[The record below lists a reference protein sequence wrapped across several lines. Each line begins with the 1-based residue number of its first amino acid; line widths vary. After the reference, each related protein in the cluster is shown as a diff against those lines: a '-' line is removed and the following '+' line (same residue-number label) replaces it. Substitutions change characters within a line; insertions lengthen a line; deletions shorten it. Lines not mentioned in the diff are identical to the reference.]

1 MWEWSEWWGLLRSW
15 LRLVRLVGRG
25 GIVFIL
31 NGPEEEAVCESG
43 GDWPPEGCPQVS
55 VCVMVARTDAAAY
68 SSSPYLCYF
77 CLFVCLSCIVRS
89 STYTTVRYSCLDI
102 LDIGSQMNMTISWDF
117 HRTHNI
123 PDKIAR
129 PTGSPWIV
137 VGSNRRR
144 GWWRERKQKRGC
156 RAGLLARLR
165 KQPLRPPL
173 PNLYLTNARSMVRKT
188 SGWKLLCLGLLRAYH
203 HTDLATYTTPG
214 CRGAANRLP
223 ATQMGQERWL
233 WEEQRS
239 GALHLPL

>member
-165 KQPLRPPL
+165 KQL
-173 PNLYLTNARSMVRKT
+173 
-188 SGWKLLCLGLLRAYH
+188 
-203 HTDLATYTTPG
+203 
-214 CRGAANRLP
+214 
-223 ATQMGQERWL
+223 
-233 WEEQRS
+233 EE
-239 GALHLPL
+239 GNITKNIYYDIHLKICDYIV